1 MAKKYI
7 NKAEGTDPIVKSRN
21 ILIAAPYDVR
31 SVVETYDDL
40 FNKATFV
47 FNELYVG
54 MLVITYDTQDVYV
67 LSKLPGSRDNEIK
80 WAENIKW
87 KKVGGDS
94 VDIDLSEYAKLTDLD
109 KYATKDNLLN
119 FLTASD
125 VEDFVS
131 VNDVVNLTS
140 GFVSQSDLDV
150 YVKTEAL
157 VDFVK
162 STDIKD
168 FVKKEDLN
176 DFLTSSDVSDFVKVD
191 ELNAILSEEVFG
203 KFVSKSDLDVYVKTE
218 DILDFVTSSELD
230 ARIAAI
236 NIPEVPTNV
245 SAFTNDAGYL
255 TKNDLP
261 DFLTASDVEDFVS
274 VEELKNYVTKADI
287 TNFVSQS
294 DLDVYVKT
302 EDVVKKLE
310 NYATKADITNFLT
323 ANDVKDFVK
332 VGDIADVVRT
342 DELKQYVKTSDVVDF
357 LTASDITDVVRTKD
371 ITDVVRTKDIADF
384 IKESELPDFLL
395 ASDLD
400 GYVKTEDLKGYI
412 PTTELERLASKS
424 DLNGYV
430 KTSDAIAYL
439 TASDLEGFAT
449 LDKIPTAGSFPAA
462 SNIDSS
468 VAPVNGYATVQGVM
482 DYVNALLEKKKDE
495 LTDPDYIYV
504 NGVKIEDLN
513 NLPTPTSIYQMNQ
526 YEIDKDILTNGLQV
540 LVNKE
545 ILGFDGE
552 NDPTSQSIAYSVIFS
567 VNIPTNYSIEI
578 HNWDPEA
585 NRWSNAHQLMV
596 PNPRYSTTQYG
607 SRTYN
612 CFVRPTNGDN
622 YYDAV
627 NAIAK
632 YKIVIKKNQ

>member
-1 MAKKYI
+1 M
-7 NKAEGTDPIVKSRN
+7 
-21 ILIAAPYDVR
+21 
-31 SVVETYDDL
+31 
-40 FNKATFV
+40 
-47 FNELYVG
+47 
-54 MLVITYDTQDVYV
+54 
-67 LSKLPGSRDNEIK
+67 
-80 WAENIKW
+80 
-87 KKVGGDS
+87 
-94 VDIDLSEYAKLTDLD
+94 
-109 KYATKDNLLN
+109 
-119 FLTASD
+119 
-125 VEDFVS
+125 
-131 VNDVVNLTS
+131 
-140 GFVSQSDLDV
+140 
-150 YVKTEAL
+150 
-157 VDFVK
+157 
-162 STDIKD
+162 
-168 FVKKEDLN
+168 
-176 DFLTSSDVSDFVKVD
+176 
-191 ELNAILSEEVFG
+191 
-203 KFVSKSDLDVYVKTE
+203 
-218 DILDFVTSSELD
+218 
-230 ARIAAI
+230 
-236 NIPEVPTNV
+236 
-245 SAFTNDAGYL
+245 
-255 TKNDLP
+255 
-261 DFLTASDVEDFVS
+261 
-274 VEELKNYVTKADI
+274 
-287 TNFVSQS
+287 
-294 DLDVYVKT
+294 
-302 EDVVKKLE
+302 
-310 NYATKADITNFLT
+310 
-323 ANDVKDFVK
+323 
-332 VGDIADVVRT
+332 
-342 DELKQYVKTSDVVDF
+342 
-357 LTASDITDVVRTKD
+357 
-371 ITDVVRTKDIADF
+371 
-384 IKESELPDFLL
+384 
-395 ASDLD
+395 
-400 GYVKTEDLKGYI
+400 
-412 PTTELERLASKS
+412 TELERLASKS

-552 NDPTSQSIAYSVIFS
+552 DDPTSQAITYSVIFS

>member
-1 MAKKYI
+1 MGTLPYNSNLRVTGLYI
-7 NKAEGTDPIVKSRN
+7 TENGPVDIRTVVSNVEDLTNGTIPNVYKGIVVN
-21 ILIAAPYDVR
+21 VAGTGD
-31 SVVETYDDL
+31 
-40 FNKATFV
+40 
-47 FNELYVG
+47 LYVFIG
-54 MLVITYDTQDVYV
+54 TSVRDA
-67 LSKLPGSRDNEIK
+67 KLP
-80 WAENIKW
+80 ENWI
-87 KKVGGDS
+87 KVGGDS
-94 VDIDLSEYAKLTDLD
+94 SINLSEYAKLTDLD
-109 KYATKDNLLN
+109 KYAKKEDLVDYITSSDAELFVKVEDIADVTSGFVTESDLNLYVKTEDIADFVKRADIKDFAKNEDLVD

-125 VEDFVS
+125 VDEFVRLDELHKIIS
-131 VNDVVNLTS
+131 EEIADK
-140 GFVSQSDLDV
+140 FVSQSDLDV
-150 YVKTEAL
+150 YVKTE
-157 VDFVK
+157 
-162 STDIKD
+162 
-168 FVKKEDLN
+168 DL
-176 DFLTSSDVSDFVKVD
+176 
-191 ELNAILSEEVFG
+191 I
-203 KFVSKSDLDVYVKTE
+203 
-218 DILDFVTSSELD
+218 DFVTSSELD
-230 ARIAAI
+230 ARIATI
-236 NIPEVPTNV
+236 DIPEVPTNV
-245 SAFTNDAGYL
+245 SAFYNDAGYL

-371 ITDVVRTKDIADF
+371 IADF

-412 PTTELERLASKS
+412 PMTELERLASKS

-495 LTDPDYIYV
+495 LVYAYITGYALDGAPTDITVFNKFLLNDSGDTEFEIYAPQEIGAYAN
-504 NGVKIEDLN
+504 NGNDL
-513 NLPTPTSIYQMNQ
+513 PSI
-526 YEIDKDILTNGLQV
+526 KLTVDIPS
-540 LVNKE
+540 
-545 ILGFDGE
+545 D
-552 NDPTSQSIAYSVIFS
+552 
-567 VNIPTNYSIEI
+567 YSIKSAYQWNTITSEYSLLT
-578 HNWDPEA
+578 DDL
-585 NRWSNAHQLMV
+585 SFGQ
-596 PNPRYSTTQYG
+596 NPRYASREIDEITYNSYVRGPVNSNAMRGTTQY
-607 SRTYN
+607 
-612 CFVRPTNGDN
+612 
-622 YYDAV
+622 
-627 NAIAK
+627 
-632 YKIVIKKNQ
+632 KIIITKNK

>member
-1 MAKKYI
+1 MGKTYL
-7 NKAEGTDPIVKSRN
+7 NLTTGTDNITKPRN
-21 ILIAAPYDVR
+21 ITVASPYDVR
-31 SVVETYDDL
+31 TVVDTADDL

-371 ITDVVRTKDIADF
+371 IADF

-412 PTTELERLASKS
+412 PMTELERLASKS

-468 VAPVNGYATVQGVM
+468 VAPVNGYAIVQDVM

-495 LTDPDYIYV
+495 LVYAYITGYALDGAPTDITVFNKFLLNDSGDTEFEIYAPQEIGAYAN
-504 NGVKIEDLN
+504 NGDDL
-513 NLPTPTSIYQMNQ
+513 PSI
-526 YEIDKDILTNGLQV
+526 KLTVDIPS
-540 LVNKE
+540 
-545 ILGFDGE
+545 D
-552 NDPTSQSIAYSVIFS
+552 
-567 VNIPTNYSIEI
+567 YSIKSAYQWNTITSEYSLLT
-578 HNWDPEA
+578 DDL
-585 NRWSNAHQLMV
+585 SFGQ
-596 PNPRYSTTQYG
+596 NPRYASREIDEITYNSYVRGPVNSNAMRGTTQY
-607 SRTYN
+607 
-612 CFVRPTNGDN
+612 
-622 YYDAV
+622 
-627 NAIAK
+627 
-632 YKIVIKKNQ
+632 KIIITKNK

>member
-1 MAKKYI
+1 MGTLPYNSNLRVTGLYI
-7 NKAEGTDPIVKSRN
+7 TENGPVDIRTVVSNVEDLTNGTIPNVYKGIVVN
-21 ILIAAPYDVR
+21 VAGTGD
-31 SVVETYDDL
+31 
-40 FNKATFV
+40 
-47 FNELYVG
+47 LYVFIG
-54 MLVITYDTQDVYV
+54 TSVRDA
-67 LSKLPGSRDNEIK
+67 KLP
-80 WAENIKW
+80 ENWI
-87 KKVGGDS
+87 KVGGDS
-94 VDIDLSEYAKLTDLD
+94 SINLSEYAKLTDLD
-109 KYATKDNLLN
+109 KYAKKEDLVDYITSSDAESFVKVEDIADVTSGFVTESDLNLYVKTEDIADFVKSADIKDFAKNEDLVD

-125 VEDFVS
+125 VDEFVRLDELHKIIS
-131 VNDVVNLTS
+131 EEVADK
-140 GFVSQSDLDV
+140 FVSQSDLDV
-150 YVKTEAL
+150 YVKTE
-157 VDFVK
+157 
-162 STDIKD
+162 
-168 FVKKEDLN
+168 DL
-176 DFLTSSDVSDFVKVD
+176 
-191 ELNAILSEEVFG
+191 I
-203 KFVSKSDLDVYVKTE
+203 
-218 DILDFVTSSELD
+218 DFVTSSELD

-371 ITDVVRTKDIADF
+371 IADF

-412 PTTELERLASKS
+412 PMTELERLASKS

-552 NDPTSQSIAYSVIFS
+552 DDPTSQSIAYSVIFS

-612 CFVRPTNGDN
+612 CFVRPTNGNN

>member
-1 MAKKYI
+1 MGKIYTSGSPISKVYNVSLNAPFDTRLTVQNIADLTDGENGGVAALVYRGMVVYVHQDKSLYIYTGASNGTWKNKSNGKLINGGDINNWKKLIVNPADALEFYEGVFAKKEELAGFLTNSDLDNYVKVEDI
-7 NKAEGTDPIVKSRN
+7 ADVTSGFVTESDLNLYVKTEDIADFVKSADIKDFAKN
-21 ILIAAPYDVR
+21 
-31 SVVETYDDL
+31 EDL
-40 FNKATFV
+40 
-47 FNELYVG
+47 
-54 MLVITYDTQDVYV
+54 
-67 LSKLPGSRDNEIK
+67 
-80 WAENIKW
+80 
-87 KKVGGDS
+87 
-94 VDIDLSEYAKLTDLD
+94 VD
-109 KYATKDNLLN
+109 

-125 VEDFVS
+125 VDEFVRLDELHKIIS
-131 VNDVVNLTS
+131 EEVADK
-140 GFVSQSDLDV
+140 FVSQ
-150 YVKTEAL
+150 
-157 VDFVK
+157 
-162 STDIKD
+162 
-168 FVKKEDLN
+168 
-176 DFLTSSDVSDFVKVD
+176 
-191 ELNAILSEEVFG
+191 
-203 KFVSKSDLDVYVKTE
+203 SDLDVYVKTE

-371 ITDVVRTKDIADF
+371 IADF

-412 PTTELERLASKS
+412 PMTELERLASKS

-495 LTDPDYIYV
+495 LVKSDYLYTNGYRRGEASINLTDP
-504 NGVKIEDLN
+504 LN
-513 NLPTPTSIYQMNQ
+513 
-526 YEIDKDILTNGLQV
+526 E
-540 LVNKE
+540 
-545 ILGFDGE
+545 
-552 NDPTSQSIAYSVIFS
+552 
-567 VNIPTNYSIEI
+567 
-578 HNWDPEA
+578 
-585 NRWSNAHQLMV
+585 
-596 PNPRYSTTQYG
+596 
-607 SRTYN
+607 
-612 CFVRPTNGDN
+612 
-622 YYDAV
+622 
-627 NAIAK
+627 
-632 YKIVIKKNQ
+632 YKIVLDSNNEFVIELLHKNEEDGYYDIDDPSGNYYGKYFKVILPNNYDVKVYLWDVDNNDYNKTEASKADPAYSLIAKDVTPDNTTYYYKDAVDGFLFSGSKNTIEATISQTYNNHLLKLVITKKII